1 MWSSANGYLVFQVIC
16 WHHILVLIYSTNLKL
31 RDGAVK
37 LWLKF
42 SKTGFETTS
51 VLTYSLISELTS
63 LSIETVRRQVKK
75 LEKNNWV
82 TYSKKNGVKL
92 NSSETNSKYL
102 ANTFNAREVKEL
114 GRFMDIIFKEL
125 KRQSLA

>member
-1 MWSSANGYLVFQVIC
+1 MSWCDHFLSFEIDRSRTSVIVWSSANGYLVFQVIC

-51 VLTYSLISELTS
+51 VLTYSLISELII
-63 LSIETVRRQVKK
+63 LSIKTV
-75 LEKNNWV
+75 
-82 TYSKKNGVKL
+82 
-92 NSSETNSKYL
+92 
-102 ANTFNAREVKEL
+102 
-114 GRFMDIIFKEL
+114 
-125 KRQSLA
+125 